1 MKPPAK
7 ILWLMAT
14 VMAVLWAIIASFLPA
29 LLVLAFGRG
38 FSPVRYW
45 AILLIQ
51 AVVVALVCASAY
63 REGWQRGRADQTRLQ
78 AGEREKRSAA

>member
-7 ILWLMAT
+7 ILWLMAA
-14 VMAVLWAIIASFLPA
+14 VMAVLWAIVASSLGP

-38 FSPVRYW
+38 VSPARYL
-45 AILLIQ
+45 ALLLMQ

-63 REGWQRGRADQTRLQ
+63 REGWKRGRSDQTRLQ
-78 AGEREKRSAA
+78 AGEPGKRPAV